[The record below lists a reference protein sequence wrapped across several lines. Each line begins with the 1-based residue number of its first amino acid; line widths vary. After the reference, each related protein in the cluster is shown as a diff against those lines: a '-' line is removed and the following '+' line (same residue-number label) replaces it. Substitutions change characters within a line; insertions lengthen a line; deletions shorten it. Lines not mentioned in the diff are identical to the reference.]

1 MEESIEILEYKRR
14 LNINKD
20 KFQNH
25 LRYVCDLF
33 SIDGHQYLKRYGYI
47 SEEMVKTFIEMEKL
61 KHKLIDLDYKCEQL
75 KTDII
80 VDNNIDFKERLEGLV
95 NREKII
101 DELHISGFMSSDMW
115 EVLKDFFWNSRN
127 KSLRYDLPKWK
138 QIIYKNRKTMRDK
151 GILSD
156 II

>member
-1 MEESIEILEYKRR
+1 M
-14 LNINKD
+14 
-20 KFQNH
+20 
-25 LRYVCDLF
+25 CDLF
-33 SIDGHQYLKRYGYI
+33 SVDGHQYLKRYGYI

-101 DELHISGFMSSDMW
+101 DELYRSGFMSSDMW
-115 EVLKDFFWNSRN
+115 EVLKDFFGTVEIRF
-127 KSLRYDLPKWK
+127 KV
-138 QIIYKNRKTMRDK
+138 
-151 GILSD
+151 
-156 II
+156 